1 MARILIFLFFLPF
14 SFQEEQAAGVFIVNT
29 PPKRTVC
36 DNELKT
42 VIGQVK
48 ICISKKPIVA
58 IEEIDY
64 VTEIRYEPKIEA
76 HYIDIGFSS
85 LAVSTLTRTAA
96 SLPSAKFALVV
107 DGDVICLFSLS
118 SQMGLR
124 YVRIGEDAPLKDLTV
139 IHDILRNTKF

>member
-1 MARILIFLFFLPF
+1 MTRLLIFLFILPF

-64 VTEIRYEPKIEA
+64 VTEIRYEPKIES

-85 LAVSTLTRTAA
+85 SAVSTLTRTAA

-107 DGDVICLFSLS
+107 DGDVICLFSLG
-118 SQMGLR
+118 SQLGLR

>member
-1 MARILIFLFFLPF
+1 MVRILIFLFIVPF
-14 SFQEEQAAGVFIVNT
+14 SFQEEHAAGVFIVNT
-29 PPKRTVC
+29 PPKKTVC
-36 DNELKT
+36 DNELKM
-42 VIGQVK
+42 VIGQTKV
-48 ICISKKPIVA
+48 CISKKPIVA

-76 HYIDIGFSS
+76 HYIDIGFSGA
-85 LAVSTLTRTAA
+85 AVSTLTKTAV

-118 SQMGLR
+118 SQLGIR

-139 IHDILRNTKF
+139 IHDILRNVKF